1 MNPVEGTLLWT
12 IGPKDTRR
20 RTEQGFPGAA
30 NMLTAEGKPKKFG
43 RKRVGFMGH
52 TKPARPGA
60 DIYSADGTT
69 KVGTV
74 TSGTVSPCLN
84 APIAMGYVETA
95 LGKNGTELTVDIRGK
110 KIPTKVAKMPF
121 VEPNYWRV
129 PE

>member
-1 MNPVEGTLLWT
+1 MRKSN
-12 IGPKDTRR
+12 
-20 RTEQGFPGAA
+20 AA
-30 NMLTAEGKPKKFG
+30 APRWRDANSQDSLVDFTQ
-43 RKRVGFMGH
+43 
-52 TKPARPGA
+52 
-60 DIYSADGTT
+60 
-69 KVGTV
+69 V

>member
-1 MNPVEGTLLWT
+1 MIPETSRVDGVKAPRTRGLPRDD
-12 IGPKDTRR
+12 GP
-20 RTEQGFPGAA
+20 PP
-30 NMLTAEGKPKKFG
+30 L
-43 RKRVGFMGH
+43 
-52 TKPARPGA
+52 
-60 DIYSADGTT
+60 ADGST

-121 VEPNYWRV
+121 VEPATTGACPSTRLVCWNAV
-129 PE
+129 V

>member
-1 MNPVEGTLLWT
+1 MRKSN
-12 IGPKDTRR
+12 
-20 RTEQGFPGAA
+20 AA
-30 NMLTAEGKPKKFG
+30 APRWRDANSQDSL
-43 RKRVGFMGH
+43 V
-52 TKPARPGA
+52 
-60 DIYSADGTT
+60 DSTT
-69 KVGTV
+69 QV

>member
-1 MNPVEGTLLWT
+1 M
-12 IGPKDTRR
+12 
-20 RTEQGFPGAA
+20 A
-30 NMLTAEGKPKKFG
+30 NSLT
-43 RKRVGFMGH
+43 H
-52 TKPARPGA
+52 WLISTQ
-60 DIYSADGTT
+60 
-69 KVGTV
+69 V